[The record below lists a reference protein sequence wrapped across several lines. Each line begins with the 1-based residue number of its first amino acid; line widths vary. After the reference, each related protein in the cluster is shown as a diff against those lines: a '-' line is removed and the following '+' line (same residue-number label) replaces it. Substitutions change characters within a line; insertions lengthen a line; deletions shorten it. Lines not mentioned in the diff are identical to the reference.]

1 LSRAANPA
9 HGRGLT
15 RRPVGIFD
23 SGLGGLTVVKAIQK
37 QVPGENLVYFGDTA
51 RIPYGSKSKDSIIHY
66 TRQIIRFLLKKERV
80 KVLVVACNTSSAW
93 ALKEVRREFDI
104 PILGVI
110 NPGAQA
116 AVEVS
121 RNGRVGVIGTEGTI
135 YSGAYP
141 DAIRALNP
149 GMRVFTQPCPLLV
162 PLVEE
167 GKLSGPVTEMVARE
181 YLRPL
186 LRSGV
191 DTLLLGCTH
200 YPLLKP
206 VLKKIVGNKVRIV
219 DSAEETAKNLRLNL
233 EPYGR
238 AASGRGSSKFYVS
251 DLSRKFKE
259 HAQRFL
265 GRPIARVEKIFIEK
279 Y

>member
-1 LSRAANPA
+1 LTRVLKSSRS
-9 HGRGLT
+9 

-37 QVPGENLVYFGDTA
+37 QLPSENLVYFGDTA
-51 RIPYGSKSKDSIIHY
+51 RIPYGSKSKDTIIHY

-116 AVEVS
+116 AMEVT
-121 RNGRVGVIGTEGTI
+121 RNGRIGVIGTEGTI

-141 DAIRALNP
+141 DAIHALNP
-149 GMRVFTQPCPLLV
+149 HAQVFVQACPLLV

-167 GKLSGPVTEMVARE
+167 GKLSGLVTETVVRE

-200 YPLLKP
+200 YPLLKR
-206 VLKKIVGNKVRIV
+206 VIQKIVGKKVRIV
-219 DSAEETAKNLRLNL
+219 DSAEETAKSLKLNL
-233 EPYGR
+233 EAYGADAPGKR
-238 AASGRGSSKFYVS
+238 LSRFYVS

-265 GRPIARVEKIFIEK
+265 GRSIHKVEKVFIEK
-279 Y
+279 F

>member
-1 LSRAANPA
+1 MSRIRT
-9 HGRGLT
+9 H
-15 RRPVGIFD
+15 RPVGIFD
-23 SGLGGLTVVKAIQK
+23 SGLGGLTVVKAIQR
-37 QVPGENLVYFGDTA
+37 QLPGEKLVYFGDTA
-51 RIPYGSKSKDSIIHY
+51 RIPYGSKSKDTIIHY
-66 TRQIIRFLLKKERV
+66 TRQIIRFLVKRERV

-116 AVEVS
+116 AVEVT
-121 RNGRVGVIGTEGTI
+121 RNGRIGVIGTEGTI

-141 DAIRALNP
+141 DAIHALNS
-149 GMRVFTQPCPLLV
+149 GIRVFTQPCPLFV

-167 GKLSGPVTEMVARE
+167 GRLSGSVTETVAGE

-186 LRSGV
+186 LRSAV

-206 VLKKIVGNKVRIV
+206 VLKKIAGNKVRIV
-219 DSAEETAKNLRLNL
+219 DSAEETAINLRLNL
-233 EPYGR
+233 ESYGGV
-238 AASGRGSSKFYVS
+238 ASGRGSSKFYVS

-265 GRPIARVEKIFIEK
+265 GRPIAKVEKIFIEK

>member
-1 LSRAANPA
+1 LA
-9 HGRGLT
+9 
-15 RRPVGIFD
+15 
-23 SGLGGLTVVKAIQK
+23 
-37 QVPGENLVYFGDTA
+37 YFGDTA
-51 RIPYGSKSKDSIIHY
+51 RIPYGSKSKDTVVHF

-80 KVLVVACNTSSAW
+80 KVMVVACNTSSAL
-93 ALKEVRREFDI
+93 ALKEVRREFNL
-104 PILGVI
+104 PILGVLE
-110 NPGAQA
+110 PGAQA
-116 AVEVS
+116 AVEVT
-121 RNGRVGVIGTEGTI
+121 RNGRIGVIGTEGTI

-141 DAIRALNP
+141 DAIHALNP
-149 GMRVFTQPCPLLV
+149 QARVFTQACPLFV

-167 GKLSGPVTEMVARE
+167 GKLAGPVTEAVARE

-186 LRSGV
+186 LKAKV

-206 VLKKIVGNKVRIV
+206 VLKKIAGPRVLIV
-219 DSAEETAKNLRLNL
+219 DSAEETAKSLHWNL
-233 EPYGR
+233 EAYGLG
-238 AASGRGSSKFYVS
+238 AGGRGNARFYVS

-265 GRPIARVEKIFIEK
+265 GRSINKVEKIFIEN

>member
-1 LSRAANPA
+1 M
-9 HGRGLT
+9 
-15 RRPVGIFD
+15 GIFD

-37 QVPGENLVYFGDTA
+37 QLPGENLVYFGDTA
-51 RIPYGSKSKDSIIHY
+51 RIPYGSKSKDTIIHY
-66 TRQIIRFLLKKERV
+66 TRQIIRFLLKKEKV

-116 AVEVS
+116 AMEVT
-121 RNGRVGVIGTEGTI
+121 RNGRIGVIGTEGTI

-141 DAIRALNP
+141 DAIHTLSPHAQ
-149 GMRVFTQPCPLLV
+149 VYAQPCPLLV

-167 GKLSGPVTEMVARE
+167 GKLSGLVTETVVRE

-200 YPLLKP
+200 YPLLKR
-206 VLKKIVGNKVRIV
+206 VIQQFAGSKVRIV
-219 DSAEETAKNLRLNL
+219 DSAEETAKSLKLNL
-233 EPYGR
+233 EAYG
-238 AASGRGSSKFYVS
+238 AGSPGKGSSRFYVS

-265 GRPIARVEKIFIEK
+265 GRAIPKVEKVFIEK
-279 Y
+279 F